1 MEYYLLV
8 AVVLALCCATPPEK
22 FPAKVA
28 DHENT
33 AEVDE
38 YTPVGFDKLA
48 SFKYQVPDDP
58 LHEPATRALLKQN
71 KIPQPI
77 KSLNGQKVAVDGF
90 MLPLRVEN
98 GKITEFLILCDQGMC
113 CFGKIP
119 KINEWISIR
128 MPPGE
133 GVKPLMDVKLKFYG
147 TLKVGEVLENG
158 YLVGI
163 YEMDGER
170 LDGPIGL

>member
-1 MEYYLLV
+1 MKYFLLL
-8 AVVLALCCATPPEK
+8 AGVLALCCATPPKE
-22 FPAKVA
+22 FPANVA

-38 YTPVGFDKLA
+38 YTVVGFDKLA

-58 LHEPATRALLKQN
+58 ITEPAAKAILKQN
-71 KIPQPI
+71 QIPQPI
-77 KSLNGQKVAVDGF
+77 KNLHGRKVAVDGF

-98 GKITEFLILCDQGMC
+98 GKITEFLILRDQSMC
-113 CFGKIP
+113 CYGAVP
-119 KINEWISIR
+119 KINEWISVR
-128 MPPGE
+128 MPPGQ
-133 GVKPLMDVKLKFYG
+133 GVKPVMDVKIKFYG

-163 YEMDGER
+163 YEMDGEPR
-170 LDGPIGL
+170 KGALK